1 MMEKQPSALVVACD
15 ARSRQQIGG
24 VLRAA
29 GFAVAARAQSRAGL
43 NILSRRHFDLM
54 VVAGE
59 RRGGSDALVAA
70 RRARDGR
77 PGIKLLL
84 LAPEDATPVDS
95 NDDDVRVVTRPLD
108 KRRLGA
114 VVLALMAAEE
124 TGPASR
130 DAAELG
136 VVEAQLAC
144 LFNRHAEAERRGAT
158 IPARDIAHQIGDAM
172 ACRQALLQSRSI
184 SLEGARFSA

>member
-1 MMEKQPSALVVACD
+1 MIGKQLSALVVTDD

-24 VLRAA
+24 VLRVA
-29 GFAVAARAQSRAGL
+29 GFAVAARAQSRANL
-43 NILSRRHFDLM
+43 DILSRRHFDLM
-54 VVAGE
+54 VVADE
-59 RRGGSDALVAA
+59 RRGGSDALAVA
-70 RRARDGR
+70 RRVRDDH

-84 LAPEDATPVDS
+84 LAPEGAAPVDG
-95 NDDDVRVVTRPLD
+95 NDDDVRIVTRPLD

-124 TGPASR
+124 AGPPGR

-136 VVEAQLAC
+136 VVEAQIAC
-144 LFNRHAEAERRGAT
+144 LFNRQAEAERNGAT
-158 IPARDIAHQIGDAM
+158 MRVRDIAHQIGDAM